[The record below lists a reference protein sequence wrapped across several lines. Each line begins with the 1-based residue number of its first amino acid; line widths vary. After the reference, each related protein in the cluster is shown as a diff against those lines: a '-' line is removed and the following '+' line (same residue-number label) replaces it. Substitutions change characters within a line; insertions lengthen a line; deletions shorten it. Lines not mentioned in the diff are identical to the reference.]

1 MATQSVLLPHGPFLE
16 QQPILTLSVPSLWR
30 CRSLPGTSQ
39 HVNVVKGHKSS
50 FSSVLQ
56 TKRGRKVVMNSGSGR
71 SGASKTQISSE
82 TPVIP
87 PSTAKEAVEL
97 GLSLF
102 SKGRVKDALDQF
114 DSALKLSPS
123 PEEAQAALYNKACCH
138 ASREEG
144 AKAATALRQALG
156 EYGLKFSVILNDPD
170 MAAFRALPE
179 FKQLQDEAREG
190 GEQIGQSFRR
200 DLKLIS
206 EVQAPFRGVRK
217 FFYLAFALGAGIAT
231 LFTVP
236 RLILA
241 LQGGEGAP
249 SALGTSQNLAI
260 NLGGIAVSVALFI
273 WDNKKEEEQ
282 IARISRDETLSRLPL
297 RLQTN
302 RIVELSQIRENTRP
316 VIVAGKKEA
325 VTKAMQ
331 QAQRCREDL
340 LKRGVL
346 VIPIVWSSE
355 KVEPIKKRG
364 FGSSEKPSPPSS
376 PAPVGDDFEKR
387 AADAAAKAIIQAE
400 RKFKAEA
407 VSPAEWER
415 WIRDQQQSEGVTPG
429 TDVFIV
435 LRLDGRIRKSGR
447 GMPDWQ
453 DLINELPPLDALISK
468 LEK

>member
-1 MATQSVLLPHGPFLE
+1 MRMNG
-16 QQPILTLSVPSLWR
+16 
-30 CRSLPGTSQ
+30 
-39 HVNVVKGHKSS
+39 SS
-50 FSSVLQ
+50 
-56 TKRGRKVVMNSGSGR
+56 SGR
-71 SGASKTQISSE
+71 SGNPKTQTSPERGSRSV
-82 TPVIP
+82 PLLP
-87 PSTAKEAVEL
+87 ASTAKEAVEL

-102 SKGRVKDALDQF
+102 SKGRVNDALEQF
-114 DSALKLSPS
+114 DAALDLSPS

-138 ASREEG
+138 AYREEG
-144 AKAATALRQALG
+144 EKAAKALRQALG
-156 EYGLKFSVILNDPD
+156 DYGLKFSVILNDPD

-179 FKQLQDEAREG
+179 FKQLQDEARAG

-217 FFYLAFALGAGIAT
+217 FFYVAFALAAGIST

-236 RLILA
+236 RLVVA

-249 SALGTSQNLAI
+249 SLIGTSQNLAI
-260 NLGGIAVSVALFI
+260 NVGGIVAFVALYI

-302 RIVELSQIRENTRP
+302 RIVELSQIRETTRP
-316 VIVAGKKEA
+316 LIVAGKKES

-346 VIPIVWSSE
+346 VIPIVWSSQT
-355 KVEPIKKRG
+355 VEAVKKRG
-364 FGSSEKPSPPSS
+364 FGSSEKPSLQSPPT
-376 PAPVGDDFEKR
+376 PVGDDFEKR

-407 VSPAEWER
+407 VSPIEWER

-429 TDVFIV
+429 ADVFIV

-453 DLINELPPLDALISK
+453 DLINEIPPLDALISK